1 MRIAMS
7 SSALPIPFTSST
19 VSQTHHHNYSSFLLS
34 DQQASTPQDTHHLQL
49 HQDSPPKSRT
59 IRYRLSQL
67 CRNGEIHVARQL
79 FDSIPHPTT
88 VLWNTI
94 IIGYIC
100 NNMPHEAIQFYSRMK
115 WTITS
120 TSHTH
125 ICDAYTYSS
134 TLKACAEA
142 KQILIGKAL
151 HCHILR
157 SNIYPGRIVY
167 NSLLNMYV
175 TCLLS
180 SANSSGCDLV
190 ERVFNTMRKRNVV
203 AWNTMVSWYTKTG
216 RFLEAVEHFV
226 MMMSMGIQPTA
237 VSFVNV
243 FRAVTG
249 LRDAGIANLF
259 YGMVIK
265 LGSEYANDL
274 FVVSSAILMYSE
286 LGCLEF
292 ASKIFENC
300 LEKNAE
306 IWNTMIGGYVQNNC
320 PIDALKL
327 FLKALEAQHDDN
339 IDDITFLSALT
350 AASQLQQL
358 DVAQQLHS
366 YLIKNSWASSV
377 ILLNAIIALY
387 SRCNCIYDSF
397 KVFSGMHERDTVSW
411 NTMITA
417 LVQNGLDNE
426 GLMLVYEMQKQGL
439 SIDDVT
445 ITALLS
451 AASNLRNQDIGKETH
466 AYLIRHGI
474 QFDGIQSY
482 LIDMY
487 AKSGLI
493 QTAQTIFCRSCK
505 NDSDTASWNAM
516 ISANTQNG
524 MIEQSF
530 IVFRQML
537 EQNVMPNAVTLASI
551 LPACSQSGSVALGK
565 LLHGFA
571 IRNFLDINVFVSSAL
586 VDMYSKSGA
595 IVNAESV
602 FWISPEKNSVTFTN
616 MILGY
621 GQHGMGEKAIM
632 LFHSMREY
640 GINPDAVTFVAV
652 LSACSYTGLVD
663 EGLKIFESMKSEYGI
678 RPSTEHYACVVDMLG
693 RVGRVIEAYD
703 FVEELGEEG
712 NTLGIWG
719 SLFAA
724 CKIHRNFELGKTVAS
739 KLLEME
745 GADKLSG
752 YHILLSNIHAE
763 EGNWEYVNSVRK
775 RMTERGL
782 TKEVGCTWIN
792 ISGYANYFVSRDRN
806 HPHCSEIYALLNA
819 LTANM
824 KDAGDMHPFLSSE
837 GWSLELEE

>member
-7 SSALPIPFTSST
+7 SSALPIPFTTST
-19 VSQTHHHNYSSFLLS
+19 VSQTHHHNYSSFLIP
-34 DQQASTPQDTHHLQL
+34 DQQACTPQYTHHLQL
-49 HQDSPPKSRT
+49 HQDTPTKSRT

-67 CRNGEIHVARQL
+67 CKNGEVHLARQL

-100 NNMPHEAIQFYSRMK
+100 NNLPHEAIEFYSRMK

-120 TSHTH
+120 ISHPH

-142 KQILIGKAL
+142 KQLLIGKAL

-157 SNIYPGRIVY
+157 SNIFPSRILY
-167 NSLLNMYV
+167 NSLLNMYI

-180 SANSSGCDLV
+180 SGNSSGCDLV
-190 ERVFNTMRKRNVV
+190 ESVFNTIPKRNVV
-203 AWNTMVSWYTKTG
+203 AWNTMVSWHTKRG
-216 RFLEAVEHFV
+216 RFREAVEHFV
-226 MMMSMGIQPTA
+226 MMMKIGIRPTA

-243 FRAVTG
+243 FRVVSG
-249 LRDAGIANLF
+249 LGDAEIANLF

-265 LGSEYANDL
+265 LGSECANDL

-292 ASKIFENC
+292 ANKIFENC
-300 LEKNAE
+300 LEKNAG
-306 IWNTMIGGYVQNNC
+306 IWNTMIGGYIQNTR
-320 PIDALKL
+320 PVDALKV
-327 FLKALEAQHDDN
+327 FFKALEGQDDDS
-339 IDDITFLSALT
+339 IDEITFLSAT
-350 AASQLQQL
+350 VAASHLQQL

-366 YLIKNSWASSV
+366 YLIKNSLASSV
-377 ILLNAIIALY
+377 ILQNAIIALY
-387 SRCNCIYDSF
+387 SRCSCIYDSF
-397 KVFSGMHERDTVSW
+397 KVFSGMQERDIVSW

-417 LVQNGLDNE
+417 LIQNGLDNE
-426 GLMLVYEMQKQGL
+426 GLMLIYEMQKQGL

-474 QFDGIQSY
+474 QFDGIESY

-493 QTAQTIFCRSCK
+493 EAAHNIFCRSCT
-505 NDSDTASWNAM
+505 NDSDTAIWNAM

-524 MIEQSF
+524 RIEQSF
-530 IVFRQML
+530 IVFRRML

-551 LPACSQSGSVALGK
+551 LPACSHSGSVALGK

-595 IVNAESV
+595 IIDTEIV
-602 FWISPEKNSVTFTN
+602 FWKSPEKNSVTFTN
-616 MILGY
+616 MISAY
-621 GQHGMGEKAIM
+621 GQHGMGEKAIT
-632 LFHSMREY
+632 LFYSMGEY

-652 LSACSYTGLVD
+652 LSSCSYTGLVD
-663 EGLKIFESMKSEYGI
+663 EGLKIFESMNIEYGI

-693 RVGRVIEAYD
+693 RVGRVVEAYN
-703 FVEELGEEG
+703 FVETLGEEG

-719 SLFAA
+719 SLLAA

-745 GADKLSG
+745 GADSLSG

-763 EGNWEYVNSVRK
+763 EGNWEYVNSVRNG
-775 RMTERGL
+775 MLERGL
-782 TKEVGCTWIN
+782 TKEIGCSWIN
-792 ISGYANYFVSRDRN
+792 ISGYASYFVSRDKN
-806 HPHCSEIYALLNA
+806 HPHCSEIYVMLDR

-824 KDAGDMHPFLSSE
+824 KDAGYRPPFTSSE
-837 GWSLELEE
+837 GWTLELED